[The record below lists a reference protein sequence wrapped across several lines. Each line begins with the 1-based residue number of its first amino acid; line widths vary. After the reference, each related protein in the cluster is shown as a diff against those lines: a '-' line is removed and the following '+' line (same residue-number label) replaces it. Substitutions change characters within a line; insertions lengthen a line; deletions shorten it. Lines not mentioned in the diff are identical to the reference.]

1 MVDCRSQFGRA
12 KAEKVRGKMLWQ
24 PGGLVGNRQDL
35 VFLDKAKQGG
45 LPRSATYEN
54 VLLSKVDG

>member
-12 KAEKVRGKMLWQ
+12 KAAKVRGKCCDS
-24 PGGLVGNRQDL
+24 LVARL
-35 VFLDKAKQGG
+35 VTGKIWVSLDKAKQGG
-45 LPRSATYEN
+45 LPCSATYEN

>member
-1 MVDCRSQFGRA
+1 MVDCRSKFGRA
-12 KAEKVRGKMLWQ
+12 KAGKVRGKCCDS
-24 PGGLVGNRQDL
+24 LVAWL
-35 VFLDKAKQGG
+35 VTGKIWFSLDKAKQGG